1 MKVFV
6 NPVNNIPD
14 PHKKK
19 LLLGNEKRAF
29 QTEANVFLA
38 NKKSPEISAS
48 FD

>member
-14 PHKKK
+14 PHKKM
-19 LLLGNEKRAF
+19 LPLGNEKHAF
-29 QTEANVFLA
+29 QIEAYVFLA
-38 NKKSPEISAS
+38 NEKSPEISAS

>member
-14 PHKKK
+14 QHKKM
-19 LLLGNEKRAF
+19 LPLGNEKRAF
-29 QTEANVFLA
+29 QTEAYVFLA
-38 NKKSPEISAS
+38 NEKSPEISAS